1 MWWLARGE
9 EAIGA
14 TDRWLTP
21 AEADRAAAMRF
32 GKRRGEYLLRRL
44 VAKYA
49 VAAVAGVPSQHNGL
63 ARIEVRNA
71 PTGEPLVFVDG
82 EPCGLD
88 ISISDRAGWAVCVVS
103 TVGPVGCDVEVIEHR
118 SAGFVRDFLTERER
132 EYVAAQSDDDARQ
145 VAANLLWSAKES
157 ALKVLRTGLGRDTRS
172 VEVTIHH
179 GPSGRWAPMTVRTA
193 EGPTLPGWWR
203 RDRRFVLTAA
213 AARPA
218 PAPVALE
225 VTASLTA
232 AEPRHS
238 WLAEAVNGRT
248 VGRFPAPR

>member
-9 EAIGA
+9 EAIVA
-14 TDRWLTP
+14 TERWLTP
-21 AEADRAAAMRF
+21 AEADRAGAMRF
-32 GKRRGEYLLRRL
+32 AKRRREYLLRRL
-44 VAKYA
+44 VTKYT
-49 VAAVAGVPSQHNGL
+49 VAAVAGLPSQYSGL

-103 TVGPVGCDVEVIEHR
+103 TVGPVGCDLEVVEHR
-118 SAGFVRDFLTERER
+118 GAGFIRDFLTDRER
-132 EYVAAQSDDDARQ
+132 EYVGAQPDDDARQ
-145 VAANLLWSAKES
+145 VATNLLWSAKES

-172 VEVTIHH
+172 VEVTVHD
-179 GPSGRWAPMTVRTA
+179 GPPGRWAPMTVRTA
-193 EGPTLPGWWR
+193 EGWTLPGWWR

-218 PAPVALE
+218 PAPVALDG
-225 VTASLTA
+225 TASLTA

-238 WLAEAVNGRT
+238 WLAEPVNG
-248 VGRFPAPR
+248 